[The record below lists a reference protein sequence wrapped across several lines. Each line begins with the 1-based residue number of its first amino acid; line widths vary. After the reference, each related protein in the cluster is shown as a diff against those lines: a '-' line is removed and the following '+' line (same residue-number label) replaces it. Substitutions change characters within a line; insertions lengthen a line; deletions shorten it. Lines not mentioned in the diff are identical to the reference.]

1 MELAWNPNGT
11 LVEPSVFFKS
21 TFIGNSSIISTAY
34 PPPLSRR
41 RLTTPSHRILTVL
54 VSRMWSVF
62 LFFRWRVGGC
72 FISLCNFLFYYYYY
86 YLNGRCAEL
95 GFLFMKLD
103 YERVLWNFVHSSIS
117 KFILMFSYYFTSIG
131 RSLVS
136 IVFSQSIFDSVVKLN
151 FKSLVISSTDT
162 LAVSFRRELLKIKNS
177 EESLSNQL
185 SFNFTTE
192 VLWKLSTK

>member
-1 MELAWNPNGT
+1 
-11 LVEPSVFFKS
+11 
-21 TFIGNSSIISTAY
+21 
-34 PPPLSRR
+34 
-41 RLTTPSHRILTVL
+41 
-54 VSRMWSVF
+54 
-62 LFFRWRVGGC
+62 
-72 FISLCNFLFYYYYY
+72 
-86 YLNGRCAEL
+86 
-95 GFLFMKLD
+95 MKLD

-151 FKSLVISSTDT
+151 FKSLVMSSTDT

-177 EESLSNQL
+177 EESLSIQL